1 MENFPCFFAIRL
13 YVVMYWYRDSDIAMS
28 VDARKE
34 RIDAM
39 WNLALELS
47 KYQIEHKEGKY
58 IDKRKFYAKL
68 MRQLGVRK
76 QRLEDYYDIF
86 IVEES
91 FIEQDK
97 NTFYVADIEQLLDA
111 QAKREQAR
119 QNRDK
124 KIAESIIERETE
136 SEKP

>member
-1 MENFPCFFAIRL
+1 
-13 YVVMYWYRDSDIAMS
+13 MS

-39 WNLALELS
+39 WNLALKLS
-47 KYQIEHKEGKY
+47 KFQIDHKEGKY

-86 IVEES
+86 IIEES

-97 NTFYVADIEQLLDA
+97 TTFYVANIEQILEA
-111 QAKREQAR
+111 ESKREQAK
-119 QNRDK
+119 QNRVK
-124 KIAESIIERETE
+124 KVVDHILKQEQEE
-136 SEKP
+136 

>member
-97 NTFYVADIEQLLDA
+97 NTFYVSNIEQILEA
-111 QAKREQAR
+111 KAKQEQAKTNREKQVVEHIVK
-119 QNRDK
+119 Q
-124 KIAESIIERETE
+124 ETE
-136 SEKP
+136 E

>member
-1 MENFPCFFAIRL
+1 
-13 YVVMYWYRDSDIAMS
+13 MS

-47 KYQIEHKEGKY
+47 KFQIKSKKGKY

-76 QRLEDYYDIF
+76 QRLEDYFDIF

-111 QAKREQAR
+111 QAKREQAKT
-119 QNRDK
+119 NREK
-124 KIAESIIERETE
+124 QTVEHVVKQETE
-136 SEKP
+136 E